1 MCMEFLSKIEN
12 AINYLLIKLGEL
24 FVKLIHKITPP
35 KVKHIFKKIKDFI
48 TFLILNFKRLPDLSK
63 AFAINLITKI
73 KSELLSF
80 DYKGKFNE
88 TYNIALQEYK
98 KRVPQGGNKIKE
110 IFMMPFLMMSEWLRG
125 LTVAQ
130 SLLLLTLT
138 SGSILSVINIVSTG
152 ERMIEKHFASRAP
165 ASEESEIKYARPDY
179 YKQETRHYTLTNLRL
194 PVYVANINELRSVD
208 IDFTA
213 TISNR
218 QARMFLE
225 KWEFQLRDHLILHV
239 EPSVA
244 SFPLEEEGKAI
255 IRRKLLLEMN
265 AFMQDHK
272 VNGEVEDL
280 KLTYILAN

>member
-24 FVKLIHKITPP
+24 FIKLIQKITPL
-35 KVKHIFKKIKDFI
+35 KVKLFFKKIRDFI
-48 TFLILNFKRLPDLSK
+48 TFLILNFKRLPDISK
-63 AFAINLITKI
+63 AFAISFITKV

-98 KRVPQGGNKIKE
+98 KRVPQGGGKIKE
-110 IFMMPFLMMSEWLRG
+110 FFLMPFLIMAEWLRG

-138 SGSILSVINIVSTG
+138 SGSILSVISIVSTG

-165 ASEESEIKYARPDY
+165 ASEEEIKYARPDY

-194 PVYVANINELRSVD
+194 PVYVANVNELRSVD

-213 TISNR
+213 TVSNR
-218 QARMFLE
+218 QVRMFLE

-255 IRRKLLLEMN
+255 IRRKILIEVN
-265 AFMQDHK
+265 AFILEHK
-272 VNGEVEDL
+272 VEGEVEDL